1 MNHDRVRTTN
11 RLRVIVQSISLPV
24 ARSFT
29 VVLALAMMFAPL
41 GVASMAASHAMPEHH
56 MENDAGVLMA
66 GHCSDHGDSDNQN
79 SFTDAEECAAACSG
93 SAVCSTIILLHA
105 DQSVE
110 VQSQSV
116 ITTPHGDLPDFEL
129 PPPRIA

>member
-1 MNHDRVRTTN
+1 M
-11 RLRVIVQSISLPV
+11 RVIVQSISIRV

-29 VVLALAMMFAPL
+29 VILALAMMFVPL
-41 GVASMAASHAMPEHH
+41 GVARMAESHAMPEHH
-56 MENDAGVLMA
+56 MENDARVLMA
-66 GHCSDHGDSDNQN
+66 GHCSDHGDSDSQN

-93 SAVCSTIILLHA
+93 SAICSTIILLHA

-116 ITTPHGDLPDFEL
+116 ITTPLDDLPDFET